1 MLLTCLKRPHPLLE
15 IYISVWATRF
25 WSENSPLVLLCLE
38 LMLTAWYP
46 EINQSKILTYVNN
59 KLYIKFFYRGWKVK
73 QYNYYPS
80 KFYFI
85 TYTWPFIFCSLN
97 KENLLSIHKHFC
109 NIQLNFVILG
119 INISNS
125 MHINWSALNSHSLF
139 PLMFLLSISQI
150 LGYLKVFLHKIGGL
164 LYYM

>member
-59 KLYIKFFYRGWKVK
+59 KLYIKGWKVK

-85 TYTWPFIFCSLN
+85 TYTSPFIFCSLN

-109 NIQLNFVILG
+109 NIQLNFAILG

-125 MHINWSALNSHSLF
+125 MHMNWSAFEFSFTVSFDVFTLN
-139 PLMFLLSISQI
+139 ISDPWI
-150 LGYLKVFLHKIGGL
+150 S
-164 LYYM
+164 